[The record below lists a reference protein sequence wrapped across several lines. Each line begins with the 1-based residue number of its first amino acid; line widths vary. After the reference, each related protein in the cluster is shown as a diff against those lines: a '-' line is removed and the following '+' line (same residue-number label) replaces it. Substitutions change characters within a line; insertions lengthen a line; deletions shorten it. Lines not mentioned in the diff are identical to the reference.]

1 MKYRKDFVTNSSSSS
16 FVCEICGNV
25 DSGYDCIASELGFA
39 ECVNGHCF
47 CASHKLAYDPGLSRE
62 EMISAIVAT
71 GDFTDD
77 DLDYLG
83 EDELAEIYLYHV
95 EDREADEEYEVSSL
109 VCPICQFAEYTEDD
123 LAAYLE
129 IKYGISRD
137 EVLSLVKASLPL
149 RKKITDL
156 EYITYVCVE
165 HGLVPAKIVAAWK
178 REFASYD
185 AFKKYIQ
192 KKF

>member
-16 FVCEICGNV
+16 FVCEICGAV
-25 DSGYDCIASELGFA
+25 DSGFDCSASELGFA

-47 CASHKLAYDPGLSRE
+47 CEDHKLEYDPGLSRE
-62 EMISAIVAT
+62 EMIDAIVAT
-71 GDFTDD
+71 GDFSND

-123 LAAYLE
+123 LSAYLE
-129 IKYGISRD
+129 LKYGVSRD
-137 EVLSLVKASLPL
+137 EVLAVVKTSLPQ
-149 RKKITDL
+149 RERITDL
-156 EYITYVCVE
+156 EYITYVCVK
-165 HGLVPAKIVAAWK
+165 HGLEPAKIVSGWK
-178 REFASYD
+178 QEFGHYKS
-185 AFKKYIQ
+185 FKEYLR
-192 KKF
+192 KKV